1 MAKSKGKKKIVFFS
15 ILALAIVAAVIYGRI
30 AKRVPPVSITKEK
43 AARRN
48 ITEVVVANGK
58 IEPVLQVKISPE
70 VSGEIIELDVKE
82 GQHVKKNDL
91 LLKIRPDNYV
101 AARDSARAN
110 FKYATASKNSS
121 DANLE
126 KAFLEFKRNEALFQA
141 KLISESDF
149 LTAKTTYDVAKTT
162 LAGAVEQ
169 VSIAQAQ
176 LVSAEADL
184 SKTVIYSPLDGTI
197 SKLNSQL
204 GERVVGTATMA
215 GTEIMTVANLTNMES
230 RVDIGEMD
238 VPLIAIGQKA
248 HLEVDSF
255 KDQKFNGFVTEVAN
269 SANNNDTSSTDA
281 TKFQVK
287 IHIAEKDAFL
297 PGMSVTAN
305 VETRYR
311 TNVVSVPIQSVTTRL
326 PKDKSGGTNAVSTNH
341 VALKASS
348 NAPTTNAAKT
358 AASTNTPA
366 TNAARTAVSTNSA
379 DTNASRTAA
388 STNSADTNASAAS
401 QKKPDEAP
409 KPIEVVFV
417 VEGDH
422 VKMVPVKRGISDDN
436 YVEILEGLHD
446 GQEVVSG
453 GYKAINRD
461 LADDAKITVTTNA
474 VVQDKEAKAN

>member
-1 MAKSKGKKKIVFFS
+1 MAKSKGKKKIIFFS
-15 ILALAIVAAVIYGRI
+15 LLALVIIAAVVYGQF

-43 AARRN
+43 AARRSL
-48 ITEVVVANGK
+48 TEEVVANGK
-58 IEPVLQVKISPE
+58 IEPVLEVKISPE

-82 GQHVKKNDL
+82 GQHVRKNDL

-110 FKYATASKNSS
+110 FKYATANKNSS

-141 KLISESDF
+141 RLISESDF

-176 LVSAEADL
+176 LNSAEADL

-215 GTEIMTVANLTNMES
+215 GTEIMTVANLTNMEA

-238 VPLIAIGQKA
+238 VPLITVGQKA

-255 KDQKFNGFVTEVAN
+255 KDQKFNGLVTDIAN
-269 SANNNDTSSTDA
+269 SANNNDTSTAAATSTDA

-287 IHIAEKDAFL
+287 IHITDKDAFL

-311 TNVVSVPIQSVTTRL
+311 TNVLTVPIQSVTTRL
-326 PKDKSGGTNAVSTNH
+326 PKDKSGGTNAAATNH
-341 VALKASS
+341 VVTASS
-348 NAPTTNAAKT
+348 NAPATNAAKT
-358 AASTNTPA
+358 AASTNSPD
-366 TNAARTAVSTNSA
+366 TNAARTAVSTNSL
-379 DTNASRTAA
+379 DTNAAA
-388 STNSADTNASAAS
+388 G

-417 VEGDH
+417 VEKDH

-436 YVEILEGLHD
+436 YVEIVEGLHD

-474 VVQDKEAKAN
+474 AVQDKETKAN

>member
-1 MAKSKGKKKIVFFS
+1 MAKSKGKKKIIFFS
-15 ILALAIVAAVIYGRI
+15 LLALIVIGAVIYGKY

-48 ITEVVVANGK
+48 LTEEVVANGK
-58 IEPVLQVKISPE
+58 IEPVLEVKISPE
-70 VSGEIIELDVKE
+70 VSGEIIELNVKE
-82 GQHVKKNDL
+82 GQRVKKNDL

-101 AARDSARAN
+101 AARDSAKAN
-110 FKYATASKNSS
+110 FKYATANKNTS

-126 KAFLEFKRNEALFQA
+126 KAYLEFKRNEALFQG
-141 KLISESDF
+141 KLISESDYQ
-149 LTAKTTYDVAKTT
+149 TAKTAYDVAKTT
-162 LAGAVEQ
+162 LAAAVEQ

-176 LVSAEADL
+176 LDSAEADL

-215 GTEIMTVANLTNMES
+215 GTEIMTVANLTNMEA
-230 RVDIGEMD
+230 RVDVGEMD
-238 VPLIAIGQKA
+238 VPLIGVGQKA

-255 KDQKFNGFVTEVAN
+255 KDQKFNGLVTEIAN
-269 SANNNDTSSTDA
+269 SANNNDDSTTASTSTDA

-287 IHIAEKDAFL
+287 IHITDKDAFL
-297 PGMSVTAN
+297 PGMSVTAD

-311 TNVVSVPIQSVTTRL
+311 TNVLTVPIQSVTTRL
-326 PKDKSGGTNAVSTNH
+326 PVDKSGGTNH
-341 VALKASS
+341 VAQI
-348 NAPTTNAAKT
+348 
-358 AASTNTPA
+358 
-366 TNAARTAVSTNSA
+366 TNS
-379 DTNASRTAA
+379 S
-388 STNSADTNASAAS
+388 DTNASAAS

-422 VKMVPVKRGISDDN
+422 VKMVPVTRGLSDDN

-461 LADDAKITVTTNA
+461 LSDGAKI
-474 VVQDKEAKAN
+474 VVATPGATQDKETKAN

>member
-1 MAKSKGKKKIVFFS
+1 MAKSKGKKKIIFFS
-15 ILALAIVAAVIYGRI
+15 LLALVIIAAVVYGQF

-43 AARRN
+43 AARRSL
-48 ITEVVVANGK
+48 TEEVVANGK
-58 IEPVLQVKISPE
+58 IEPVLEVKISPE

-82 GQHVKKNDL
+82 GQHVRKNDL

-110 FKYATASKNSS
+110 FKYATANKNSS

-141 KLISESDF
+141 RLISESDF

-176 LVSAEADL
+176 LNSAEADL

-215 GTEIMTVANLTNMES
+215 GTEIMTVANLTNMEA

-238 VPLIAIGQKA
+238 VPLITVGQKA

-255 KDQKFNGFVTEVAN
+255 KDQKFNGLVTDIAN
-269 SANNNDTSSTDA
+269 SANNNDTSTAAATSTDA

-287 IHIAEKDAFL
+287 IHITDKDAFL

-311 TNVVSVPIQSVTTRL
+311 TNVLTVPIQSVTTRL
-326 PKDKSGGTNAVSTNH
+326 PKDKSGGTNAASTNH
-341 VALKASS
+341 VVQAASS
-348 NAPTTNAAKT
+348 NAPATNAAKT
-358 AASTNTPA
+358 AASTNSPD
-366 TNAARTAVSTNSA
+366 TNAARTAVSTNSL
-379 DTNASRTAA
+379 DTNAAA
-388 STNSADTNASAAS
+388 G

-417 VEGDH
+417 VEKDH

-436 YVEILEGLHD
+436 YVEIVEGLHD

-474 VVQDKEAKAN
+474 AVQDKETKAN

>member
-1 MAKSKGKKKIVFFS
+1 MAKSKGKKKIVVFS
-15 ILALAIVAAVIYGRI
+15 LLALVIIAAVVYGKYS
-30 AKRVPPVSITKEK
+30 KRVPPISITKEK

-48 ITEVVVANGK
+48 ITEEVVANGK
-58 IEPVLQVKISPE
+58 IEPVLEVKISPE

-110 FKYATASKNSS
+110 FKFATANKNTA

-126 KAFLEFKRNEALFQA
+126 KAFLEFERNEALFQA

-149 LTAKTTYDVAKTT
+149 LTAKTAYDVAKTS

-169 VSIAQAQ
+169 VSMAQAQ

-184 SKTVIYSPLDGTI
+184 SKTVIYSPLNGTI
-197 SKLNSQL
+197 SKLSSQL

-215 GTEIMTVANLTNMES
+215 GTEIMRVANLTNMEA

-238 VPLIAIGQKA
+238 VPLITVGQKA

-255 KDQKFNGFVTEVAN
+255 KDKKFNGVVTDIAN
-269 SANNNDTSSTDA
+269 SANNNDTTSTDA

-287 IHIAEKDAFL
+287 IHITDRDAFL

-341 VALKASS
+341 VVQTASS
-348 NAPTTNAAKT
+348 NAPVTNAVKTAAITNSTGTNAAKT
-358 AASTNTPA
+358 TAGTNSTD
-366 TNAARTAVSTNSA
+366 TNAA
-379 DTNASRTAA
+379 AA
-388 STNSADTNASAAS
+388 GE
-401 QKKPDEAP
+401 KKPDEAP

-422 VKMVPVKRGISDDN
+422 VKMVPVKRGITDDN
-436 YVEILEGLHD
+436 YVEIVEGLND

-461 LADDAKITVTTNA
+461 LDDGVKVIIN
-474 VVQDKEAKAN
+474 KEAAGQNKETKAN

>member
-15 ILALAIVAAVIYGRI
+15 LLALVIIAAVVYGKY

-48 ITEVVVANGK
+48 LTEEVVANGK
-58 IEPVLQVKISPE
+58 IEPVLEVKISPE
-70 VSGEIIELDVKE
+70 VSGEIIELNVKE
-82 GQHVKKNDL
+82 GQHVRKGDL
-91 LLKIRPDNYV
+91 LLKIRPDNYA

-110 FKYATASKNSS
+110 FKFATASKNTA

-126 KAFLEFKRNEALFQA
+126 RALLEYKRNDALFQG

-149 LTAKTTYDVAKTT
+149 LTAKNAYDVAKST

-176 LVSAEADL
+176 LNSAEADL

-215 GTEIMTVANLTNMES
+215 GTEIMTVANLTNMEA

-238 VPLIAIGQKA
+238 VPLIGVGQKA
-248 HLEVDSF
+248 RLEVDSF
-255 KDQKFNGFVTEVAN
+255 KDQKFNGLVTEIAN
-269 SANNNDTSSTDA
+269 SANNNDTTSTDA

-287 IHIAEKDAFL
+287 VHIAEKETFL

-311 TNVVSVPIQSVTTRL
+311 TNVLAVPIQSVTTRL
-326 PKDKSGGTNAVSTNH
+326 PKDKSGGTNAASTNH
-341 VALKASS
+341 VVQAASS
-348 NAPTTNAAKT
+348 NAPATNAAKTAVTTNSAGTNAAKT
-358 AASTNTPA
+358 AASAN
-366 TNAARTAVSTNSA
+366 ST
-379 DTNASRTAA
+379 DTNAPAA
-388 STNSADTNASAAS
+388 G

-461 LADDAKITVTTNA
+461 LADDTKITVTTPGA
-474 VVQDKEAKAN
+474 GADKETKAN

>member
-15 ILALAIVAAVIYGRI
+15 VLALVIIAAVVYGKY

-48 ITEVVVANGK
+48 LTEEVVANGK
-58 IEPVLQVKISPE
+58 IEPVLEVKISPE
-70 VSGEIIELDVKE
+70 VSGEIIELAVKE

-91 LLKIRPDNYV
+91 LLKIRPDNYK

-110 FKYATASKNSS
+110 FKFATANKNTG

-149 LTAKTTYDVAKTT
+149 LTAKNAYDVAKTT

-215 GTEIMTVANLTNMES
+215 GTEVMRVANLTNMEA
-230 RVDIGEMD
+230 RVDVGEMD
-238 VPLIAIGQKA
+238 VPLITVGQKA

-255 KDQKFNGFVTEVAN
+255 KDQKFNGLVTEIAN
-269 SANNNDTSSTDA
+269 SANNNDTSTAASTSTDA

-287 IHIAEKDAFL
+287 IHITDKDAFL

-311 TNVVSVPIQSVTTRL
+311 TNALTVPIQSVTTRL
-326 PKDKSGGTNAVSTNH
+326 PKDTSGGTNAVSTNH
-341 VALKASS
+341 VVQTASS
-348 NAPTTNAAKT
+348 NGPATNAAKT
-358 AASTNTPA
+358 AAG
-366 TNAARTAVSTNSA
+366 TNST
-379 DTNASRTAA
+379 DTNALAA
-388 STNSADTNASAAS
+388 G

-436 YVEILEGLHD
+436 YVEIVEGLHD

-461 LADDAKITVTTNA
+461 LADDAKI
-474 VVQDKEAKAN
+474 VVNKEAASQDKEAKAN